1 MPLHRLLFVVAFTA
15 PVLFGSPGFGQDLQ
29 GEVRKGWKLASNQA
43 AALEHQLGGNP
54 EDLAVRAQLLGYYWR
69 QRGTGRAK
77 HTEHVLWFIENE
89 PGSEVLAGPAASIF
103 PMVDPDGYLK
113 AKEAWLRR
121 IEDEPRNAVFLKHAA
136 GFFTLTEEELSV
148 DLLKRAEVLEPS
160 NPHWAREL
168 GQLRWMKARNP
179 FEGSDRE
186 GASLASADF
195 ERAYELSDS
204 ADRAELMPDLAVTAL
219 VAGDIDKARGYAE
232 SMLKSVPSDLNKG
245 RFIHFGNL
253 VLGRIALTEGNLEEA
268 GSRLLAAARTEGSPV
283 LRSFGPDMAL
293 AKALLER
300 GRRQEVLRY
309 MESCLEFWDNGQ
321 DTLRDWIALI
331 EAGRT
336 PDFRRNL
343 RF

>member
-1 MPLHRLLFVVAFTA
+1 MSLRRLLLIGAVAA
-15 PVLFGSPGFGQDLQ
+15 PMLFGSTGSGQDLRE
-29 GEVRKGWKLASNQA
+29 EVQKGWELTPAQA
-43 AALEHQLGGNP
+43 AALEARLVANP
-54 EDLAVRAQLLGYYWR
+54 EELAPRAQLLGYYFG
-69 QRGTGRAK
+69 QRRAALDK
-77 HTEHVLWFIENE
+77 HAEHVLWFIHNAPE
-89 PGSEVLAGPAASIF
+89 SEVLDGPAASIF
-103 PMVDPDGYLK
+103 PMVDPDGYLR